1 MSCLTAV
8 IFACLL
14 FQVSSLYCWTCDQ
27 SNSVYKCNTPIK
39 IHCGK
44 DENFGVKS
52 EYGWFLSLFYSTPQ
66 VGIFTSFTLLLIVPK
81 VGIIGFGVNITL
93 VVKVIVAMFK
103 RQSCLNDIVG
113 KQTSLFIS
121 ALTITSPIWQ
131 GYHNWVFC
139 KYRACNLYG
148 FLHLD
153 CHEFSLNELNAKI
166 IGFRTSIF
174 KFWPRVRGHLA
185 TMQCGIH
192 TLSHNETR
200 ILG

>member
-1 MSCLTAV
+1 MTEMSYLTAV

-66 VGIFTSFTLLLIVPK
+66 VGIFTSFTLLLIVQK

-93 VVKVIVAMFK
+93 VAKVIIEIFK
-103 RQSCLNDIVG
+103 RKFGLKSDVW
-113 KQTSLFIS
+113 KQNYVVTVI
-121 ALTITSPIWQ
+121 
-131 GYHNWVFC
+131 
-139 KYRACNLYG
+139 
-148 FLHLD
+148 
-153 CHEFSLNELNAKI
+153 
-166 IGFRTSIF
+166 
-174 KFWPRVRGHLA
+174 
-185 TMQCGIH
+185 
-192 TLSHNETR
+192 
-200 ILG
+200 